1 MEVSAAA
8 LWLIA
13 GGVLFAIEVF
23 FAPTMILA
31 FFGLGAVT
39 TGILIA
45 LGVFDQVL
53 HQASSFFG
61 STIVWAAVLWKP
73 LKSLYQPGV
82 SGYNDIAGQLAT
94 VGEKGLEKGKK
105 GEVHWSGTIWAA
117 RLSPASKLEKV
128 ENGREVVI
136 EKSDGGV
143 LIVKE
148 PEDLK

>member
-13 GGVLFAIEVF
+13 GGVLFLIEVF
-23 FAPTMILA
+23 FAPTMLLA
-31 FFGLGAVT
+31 FIGLGAIT
-39 TGILIA
+39 TSILMT
-45 LGVFDQVL
+45 LGVFDQVW
-53 HQASSFFG
+53 HQVSSFFG

-82 SGYNDIAGQLAT
+82 SGYNDVAGQLAT
-94 VGEKGLEKGKK
+94 VGEKGLEKGRK

-128 ENGREVVI
+128 ESGREVVI
-136 EKSDGGV
+136 EKADGGI

-148 PEDLK
+148 PDELK